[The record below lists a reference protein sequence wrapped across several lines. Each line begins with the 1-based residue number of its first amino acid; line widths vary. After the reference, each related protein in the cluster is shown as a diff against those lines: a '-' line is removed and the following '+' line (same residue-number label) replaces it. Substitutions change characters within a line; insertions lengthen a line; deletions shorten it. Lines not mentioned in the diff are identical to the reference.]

1 MISEYFVENFQ
12 ELYHSNYSSIPLQM
26 EEVGEKFIMESENE
40 RITRTP
46 FEENIKA
53 AVLEFTSLKES
64 RSEWI
69 LWIFFLEIL
78 DNCQE
83 QIHQLCSRGVS
94 AGLYS
99 F

>member
-53 AVLEFTSLKES
+53 AVWSLHLLKS
-64 RSEWI
+64 PGLNGFSG
-69 LWIFFLEIL
+69 FF
-78 DNCQE
+78 
-83 QIHQLCSRGVS
+83 
-94 AGLYS
+94 